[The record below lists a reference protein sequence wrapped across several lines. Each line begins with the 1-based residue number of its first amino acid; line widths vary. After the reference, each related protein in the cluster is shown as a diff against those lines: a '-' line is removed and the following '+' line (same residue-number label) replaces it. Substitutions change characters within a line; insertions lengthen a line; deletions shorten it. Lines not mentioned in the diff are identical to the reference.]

1 MPQILPNPDWAPILF
16 RMDAKTVGA
25 LRQALAGSALLDAT
39 RGFAGAL
46 RASVTRRTARGLLL
60 VGPAGYE
67 PWHLAAHLDEEAAWS
82 RVPQLAPQLI
92 RHQPAV
98 PGAPAH
104 LRQGLERLTAARR
117 GQTVLV
123 VSPQPAGAPLLE
135 RVADARRGGATVLAL
150 AAADPELTGLA
161 HERLTVDRAAED
173 GFDLVQHLVSTAAGE
188 PPRSLLTRLA
198 RQFGGEPAQRW

>member
-1 MPQILPNPDWAPILF
+1 
-16 RMDAKTVGA
+16 MDATSVGA
-25 LRQALAGSALLDAT
+25 LRQALAGSPLLEAT

-46 RASVTRRTARGLLL
+46 RTAVTGRTARGLLL
-60 VGPAGYE
+60 VGSAGYE
-67 PWHLAAHLDEEAAWS
+67 PWHLAAHLDEEAARS
-82 RVPQLAPQLI
+82 GVPQLAPELV
-92 RHQPAV
+92 RHRPAA

-104 LRQGLERLTAARR
+104 LRQGLDRLTAARR

-123 VSPQPAGAPLLE
+123 VTPDPAGAPLLE

-150 AAADPELTGLA
+150 AAGDRELADLA
-161 HERLTVDRAAED
+161 HERLTVDRAVDD

-188 PPRSLLTRLA
+188 PPRSLLARLA